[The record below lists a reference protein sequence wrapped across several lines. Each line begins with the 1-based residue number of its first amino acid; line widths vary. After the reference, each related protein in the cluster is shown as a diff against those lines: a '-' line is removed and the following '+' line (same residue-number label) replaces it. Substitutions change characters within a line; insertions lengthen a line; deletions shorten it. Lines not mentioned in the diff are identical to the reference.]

1 MTDAAALMRRWD
13 EAMSRKDA
21 ATAAGL
27 SPEDVEYL
35 DHRGLGWE
43 PLHGRT
49 AVQAWYQSMFDAVG
63 DLKVRSEVL
72 ESHGDTI
79 LLRQTGSF
87 RARPQDGGGEA
98 VLDAITLV
106 TLRDG
111 SFARIEIFEDEAAAR
126 GARAAS

>member
-27 SPEDVEYL
+27 SPGDVEYL
-35 DHRGLGWE
+35 DPRGLGGE
-43 PLHGRT
+43 PLPGRA
-49 AVQAWYQSMFDAVG
+49 AVQGWCQSMFGAVG
-63 DLKVRSEVL
+63 DLKVGSEVL

-79 LLRQTGSF
+79 LLRQTGAF

-98 VLDAITLV
+98 VL
-106 TLRDG
+106 
-111 SFARIEIFEDEAAAR
+111 
-126 GARAAS
+126 